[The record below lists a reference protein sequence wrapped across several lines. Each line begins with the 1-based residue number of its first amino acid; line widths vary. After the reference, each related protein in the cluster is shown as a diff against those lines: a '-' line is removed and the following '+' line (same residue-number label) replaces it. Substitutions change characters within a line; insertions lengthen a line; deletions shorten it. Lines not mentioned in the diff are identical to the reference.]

1 MKLYL
6 IERTDNYRI
15 YDNYFAT
22 VVAAPTEERARELA
36 LALFAEGDQSSSD
49 EFLDVSTVA
58 ISALVPEG
66 IILSEYNAG

>member
-6 IERTDNYRI
+6 IERTDKCRH

-22 VVAAPTEERARELA
+22 VVAAPTEERSRELA

-58 ISALVPEG
+58 INALVLDG

>member
-6 IERTDNYRI
+6 IERTDKCRH

-22 VVAAPTEERARELA
+22 VVAAPTEERSRELA

-49 EFLDVSTVA
+49 EFLNVSTVA